1 MRSKTDLMESPS
13 HGQAGSSS
21 PERRI
26 EEGWQAAEMLT
37 SPDMLIREQ
46 GLDLLQNSPLPG
58 RAPLIA
64 YLLADRLTDPELSI
78 RRQSLKILG
87 GLLAEEQQ
95 ACDPG
100 NKVIRHLHGALL
112 QFTRE
117 DYLKM
122 LEVSREYLSAE
133 DDLIRVLRLCSFA
146 GRHLSGIVYDRKTD
160 LALRQKAIYFAG
172 RVGIMEVREMLERL
186 VQRVERIRDQ
196 ADQQDRSL
204 PGGYEELEALYP
216 YAAGALLRLRTSP
229 KDSGEEG

>member
-1 MRSKTDLMESPS
+1 MRSKPDLRESHS
-13 HGQAGSSS
+13 SGQAGTSS

-26 EEGWQAAEMLT
+26 EEGWRAAEMLT
-37 SPDMLIREQ
+37 SPDLLIREQ
-46 GLDLLQNSPLPG
+46 GLDLLQNSPLL
-58 RAPLIA
+58 AQDPLIA

-78 RRQSLKILG
+78 RRQSLQILG
-87 GLLAEEQQ
+87 DLLAEEQQ

-100 NKVIRHLHGALL
+100 DKVIQHLHGALL

-122 LEVSREYLSAE
+122 LEVSLEYLSAE
-133 DDLIRVLRLCSFA
+133 DDLIRVLHLCSFA
-146 GRHLSGIVYDRKTD
+146 GRHLSGIVYDRKAD

-186 VQRVERIRDQ
+186 VQRVERNRDQ
-196 ADQQDRSL
+196 ADQQNRSI

-216 YAAGALLRLRTSP
+216 YAVGAILRLGTIP
-229 KDSGEEG
+229 KTSGEEG